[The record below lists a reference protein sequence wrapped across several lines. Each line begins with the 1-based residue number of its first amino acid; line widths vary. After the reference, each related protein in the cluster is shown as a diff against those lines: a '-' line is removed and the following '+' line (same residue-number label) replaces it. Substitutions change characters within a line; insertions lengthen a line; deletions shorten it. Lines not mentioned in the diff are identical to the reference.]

1 MSERTGHTNT
11 VFINISSLLLPLFTS
26 LYFTASFSSHKNA
39 AVMMCLIYVHM
50 CSVKYIVTPVDS
62 RANCLLRIVLEMFA
76 LFYNYLDFR
85 IKRQ

>member
-1 MSERTGHTNT
+1 
-11 VFINISSLLLPLFTS
+11 
-26 LYFTASFSSHKNA
+26 
-39 AVMMCLIYVHM
+39 MCLIYVHM